1 MRNERGPGI
10 SIASFAKSPFLSIT
24 DARTPATPGLTRQS
38 TLSSGRNSCALP
50 AMTFFDVDDIHSFPA
65 SAVDEKRCLDWFFC
79 MAEVNHQVVRSNGHR
94 FDIRVQ

>member
-1 MRNERGPGI
+1 MLCNRVDVAGCKVDPIFANFPVLTPEVEVCVLSADSQHVGNLNGI
-10 SIASFAKSPFLSIT
+10 
-24 DARTPATPGLTRQS
+24 
-38 TLSSGRNSCALP
+38 
-50 AMTFFDVDDIHSFPA
+50 PA